1 AGLDAFGRRAEV
13 LDAVD
18 PDVEVI
24 DRFRSA
30 MDDDLDTPTA
40 MALVFDT
47 VRRAN
52 VALDAGD
59 AASAAPLAAAVSA
72 MLSAVGLRLAV
83 AEEVPDEVLAGALGQ
98 PIDLHEVVGERSAG
112 AGDGDQRGHDR
123 GAEVHQKPRKA
134 RTRGLQHGFV
144 EVVLAHAAKAH
155 DVFFG
160 LFVNHVHDVIGVEP
174 ELLSGLDEGKLS
186 FRGAT
191 ADLDPANGPFLVF
204 DIGGGSTEFAFGT
217 DEAEAAMSLDI
228 GCVRLTEKYVE
239 HDPPR
244 PEELVACLSITEAHL
259 DDVARQ
265 MPQIAHAATFVGLAG
280 TVSTAAAV
288 ELGLADYDRDQIHHF
303 VLTKEAAEDVYR
315 TLVTEARD
323 DRIHNPGLEEARADV
338 IVGGMCILVRI
349 MRYFDIEELV
359 VSEADILDGLV
370 FSLLS

>member
-1 AGLDAFGRRAEV
+1 MTDAPVAAIDMGTNSTRLLVHDGENTIERLMTITRLGQDVDRTGRLADEAIERVLSCLRTYKSVMDQHGVTRVRAV
-13 LDAVD
+13 AT
-18 PDVEVI
+18 
-24 DRFRSA
+24 SA
-30 MDDDLDTPTA
+30 A
-40 MALVFDT
+40 
-47 VRRAN
+47 R
-52 VALDAGD
+52 D
-59 AASAAPLAAAVSA
+59 AAN
-72 MLSAVGLRLAV
+72 R
-83 AEEVPDEVLAGALGQ
+83 DE
-98 PIDLHEVVGERSAG
+98 
-112 AGDGDQRGHDR
+112 
-123 GAEVHQKPRKA
+123 
-134 RTRGLQHGFV
+134 
-144 EVVLAHAAKAH
+144 
-155 DVFFG
+155 FFTA
-160 LFVNHVHDVIGVEP
+160 VHDVIGVEP
-174 ELLSGLDEGKLS
+174 ELLSGFDEGKLS

-191 ADLDPANGPFLVF
+191 ADLDPADGPFLVF

-217 DEAEAAMSLDI
+217 DVAEAAMSLDI

-288 ELGLADYDRDQIHHF
+288 ELGLAEYDRDRIHHF

-370 FSLLS
+370 FSLLSSPSS